1 MKIVRPIDPMNYEPL
16 PLQKARPPAAR
27 PPSRAPAPSALT
39 APAKAS
45 PPPSPSRSS
54 RR

>member
-16 PLQKARPPAAR
+16 PLQKVRPTDR
-27 PPSRAPAPSALT
+27 PPSRAPAPSAPT

-45 PPPSPSRSS
+45 PPPSPVRSS